1 MGFLH
6 GPSFGLR
13 NPLCDDMGFISSQN
27 SGTFLTAALGGSAEE
42 ARNRS
47 TGVGQVMAGT
57 LGSDSQKQLLTLIR
71 NFATEK
77 SQGERRILSLKK
89 RIEELRSEAE
99 IANAELEDTK
109 RAKETA
115 EQELKGYEVELAL
128 SETSIQSLKSRIS
141 LIQDEISSVGSD
153 LEALKSLV
161 GDLMYFGETRDHFYF
176 ESKEGNKLAGKELNG
191 VPLSTLEDM
200 LDQVI
205 SQTSMTE
212 EEYLAEQNIQKQ
224 DTQKELIDCERNVSL
239 TKVILKT
246 TQALQD
252 LTRYPYR
259 KFMAKCLLLNDFCG
273 RRNRKLFIGWG
284 HYQIVDKLLKNH

>member
-1 MGFLH
+1 
-6 GPSFGLR
+6 
-13 NPLCDDMGFISSQN
+13 
-27 SGTFLTAALGGSAEE
+27 
-42 ARNRS
+42 
-47 TGVGQVMAGT
+47 MAGT

-153 LEALKSLV
+153 LEALKNDEGALRDEFTSQMFELNAKIRKFQETFTCNFHKEFSL
-161 GDLMYFGETRDHFYF
+161 GT
-176 ESKEGNKLAGKELNG
+176 LAGKELNG

-205 SQTSMTE
+205 SQTNPE
-212 EEYLAEQNIQKQ
+212 
-224 DTQKELIDCERNVSL
+224 
-239 TKVILKT
+239 
-246 TQALQD
+246 
-252 LTRYPYR
+252 
-259 KFMAKCLLLNDFCG
+259 G
-273 RRNRKLFIGWG
+273 
-284 HYQIVDKLLKNH
+284 VD